1 MRTIPTLTIK
11 PKDKATARSLIA
23 IGRAIQRE
31 LNRASKNA
39 DNHHLLGKEDEVN
52 EDLQRFAFIGK
63 VADAVYDIAEEQG
76 YNMDDLLGIKE
87 CDDVISIR

>member
-1 MRTIPTLTIK
+1 MIPTIK

-31 LNRASKNA
+31 LNMASKNA
-39 DNHHLLGKEDEVN
+39 DSHHLLGKEDEVN
-52 EDLQRFAFIGK
+52 ADLQRFAFIGK
-63 VADAVYDIAEEQG
+63 LADAVYDIAEEQD

>member
-1 MRTIPTLTIK
+1 MNQMVWHSGY
-11 PKDKATARSLIA
+11 RSLD
-23 IGRAIQRE
+23 
-31 LNRASKNA
+31 S
-39 DNHHLLGKEDEVN
+39 HHLLGKEDEVN

-63 VADAVYDIAEEQG
+63 LADAVYDIAEEQG

>member
-1 MRTIPTLTIK
+1 MIPTIK

-39 DNHHLLGKEDEVN
+39 DSHHLLGKEDEVN
-52 EDLQRFAFIGK
+52 ADLQRFAFIGK
-63 VADAVYDIAEEQG
+63 LADAVYDIAAEQD

>member
-1 MRTIPTLTIK
+1 MIPTIK

-31 LNRASKNA
+31 LNMASENA
-39 DNHHLLGKEDEVN
+39 DSHHLLGKEDEVN
-52 EDLQRFAFIGK
+52 ADLQRFAFIGK
-63 VADAVYDIAEEQG
+63 LADAVYDIAEEQG